1 MRPPPVLLL
10 LLAFG
15 AGLATG
21 LARFPDP
28 RVLIPAL
35 LVVAALVR
43 HVAAALA
50 PHVAAAVARHR
61 AVLGLFT
68 GAFLLGQLSALVAWQ
83 GESVRCTVKL
93 PAGQMRLTLVPIDP
107 PAISNG
113 RVQALVVG
121 AGCVGAVDVRWPTRD
136 AGRGSRVAP
145 VQVGSTIEA
154 TGDWSPRTEGL
165 FDRPGGVFVV
175 RSLRASP
182 HPASRI
188 PRLEARAALLRVT
201 ADLYGDQAPLVDAL
215 LFDRHGAIDRDT
227 RDRFAASGLVH
238 LLSISGFHVGLIVGW
253 VLTILR
259 LARVRREPAWILA
272 TLFGI
277 AYVAWLGW
285 PAPATR
291 AAALAL
297 LMCVARLRQRV
308 VRWDALLATTALVV
322 LLLDPW
328 AIADL
333 GAWLSVGSLGGATV
347 AVRWSDRRIG
357 TSMAVRTLS
366 GSAGA
371 TLATAPF
378 TAGAVGSVSL
388 AGLLLNFI
396 GIPLA
401 ALAVPAVIASVLLA
415 PLWARGGAAMAAGG
429 GALLALLDRLAAF
442 GAAIPFGH
450 FTVETGW
457 RGALPWGAA
466 LLVAA
471 WCISGRATVAIARTR
486 FIATLG
492 AVGWIGAGADLW
504 TDRLGARPQGLTI
517 SFLDVGQGDAS
528 VIATPHGHWIVVDA
542 GPAGEGRDAG
552 RSVVAPFLAHRG
564 VARIDALILSH
575 AHLDHYG
582 GMAALLDR
590 FEVARFLE
598 PAEAIDEQGYR
609 GLLARVAGSG
619 ADWHSIRRGD
629 TLRVDGVEIV
639 ALHPDTTWAEWGLDL
654 NEDSDVLLLRYGA
667 FQALFAGDVGLPAEA
682 DLRGQVGDVEVL
694 KVGHHGSAG
703 ASGAAWLAELRPEVA
718 VVSVGRGNR
727 YHHPSGE
734 ALGRL
739 GAAGADI
746 WRTDELGTVEV
757 WTDGATVRVA
767 ARGRERVLP
776 ARP

>member
-1 MRPPPVLLL
+1 MLVL

-28 RVLIPAL
+28 RALIPAL
-35 LVVAALVR
+35 VI
-43 HVAAALA
+43 AAALA
-50 PHVAAAVARHR
+50 RHR
-61 AVLGLFT
+61 PVLGLIST
-68 GAFLLGQLSALVAWQ
+68 TALVGQLSALVAWQ
-83 GESVRCTVKL
+83 GESSQCAFALHQGPLSLTV
-93 PAGQMRLTLVPIDP
+93 VPVDP
-107 PAISNG
+107 PPVSNG
-113 RVQALVVG
+113 RVEAEVLG
-121 AGCVGAVDVRWPTRD
+121 AGCTGAIIVRWPMRVES
-136 AGRGSRVAP
+136 RGSRAAP
-145 VQVGSTIEA
+145 VTVGVPLRVEGT
-154 TGDWSPRTEGL
+154 WYPRPEGP
-165 FDRPGGVFVV
+165 FDRPGGILVV
-175 RSLRASP
+175 QTVLPPPSHFAHRTSHALN
-182 HPASRI
+182 
-188 PRLEARAALLRVT
+188 ARRALLATTLR
-201 ADLYGDQAPLVDAL
+201 LYGDQAPLVDAL

-238 LLSISGFHVGLIVGW
+238 LLSISGFHVGLIIGW

-272 TLFGI
+272 TLLGI

-308 VRWDALLATTALVV
+308 VRWDALLATTALLV
-322 LLLDPW
+322 LLIDPW

-333 GAWLSVGSLGGATV
+333 GAWLSVGSLAGATM
-347 AVRWSDRRIG
+347 AVRWSDRRVG
-357 TSMAVRTLS
+357 TSTAVRTLS

-429 GALLALLDRLAAF
+429 GTLLALLDRLAAF

-450 FTVETGW
+450 FIVETGW

-471 WCISGRATVAIARTR
+471 WSISGRATAAVARTR
-486 FIATLG
+486 LIATLG
-492 AVGWIGAGADLW
+492 AVGWIGAGAQLW
-504 TDRLGARPQGLTI
+504 TDRPGSRPPGLTI

-528 VIATPHGHWIVVDA
+528 VIATPHGHWIVIDA

-552 RSVVAPFLAHRG
+552 RSVVAPFLAQRG
-564 VARIDALILSH
+564 VVRIDALILSH

-582 GMAALLDR
+582 GMASLLDR
-590 FEVARFLE
+590 FEVTRFLE
-598 PAEAIDEQGYR
+598 PAEAINDPGYR
-609 GLLARVAGSG
+609 GLLARVAESG
-619 ADWHSIRRGD
+619 AEWHSIRRSD
-629 TLRVDGVEIV
+629 TLRVDGVELV
-639 ALHPDTTWAEWGLDL
+639 ALHPDTAWAEWGLDL

-667 FQALFAGDVGLPAEA
+667 FQALFAGDAGLPAEA
-682 DLRGQVGDVEVL
+682 DLRGQVGEVELL

-703 ASGAAWLAELRPEVA
+703 ASGGAWLAELRPEVA

-727 YHHPSGE
+727 YHHPSAE
-734 ALGRL
+734 ALRRL
-739 GAAGADI
+739 GTAGAEV
-746 WRTDELGTVEV
+746 WRTDELGTVQV